1 MDSSPTPT
9 AGSRAGASTRYAFE
23 AQCIAGRWRNGA
35 AGASLD
41 VRDPYTSEVIASF
54 GKADA
59 SDVDEAF
66 RGAAAAQPAWEQ
78 ALPSQR
84 AAVFRAA
91 AAVMEQ
97 RHEEIVGWLIRESGS
112 ARTKAEIEWWVVH
125 AAMLE
130 AATLPS
136 RLEGR
141 IVDGDYPGKE
151 NRIYRHAVGVVA
163 VISPWNWPLHLSTR
177 SILPALALGNAV
189 VVKPAAETPVSGGLL
204 IARILEE
211 AGLPPGL
218 FSVIVGDPGEIGDAF
233 VQHPLSRVVSFT
245 GSTKVGRH
253 IGQMAVTAP
262 TLKKAMLELGGN
274 GPLVV
279 LDDVD
284 LEHAV
289 HTAIVAKF
297 LHQGQMCIAANRI
310 IVLDHLHDAFVERFI
325 ARASALKVGDPNEP
339 DTVIGPIISQ
349 RQLDRVTGMIEQARN
364 DGARQRLGRPPTQ
377 LMLEP
382 QVFDGV
388 TQSMSL
394 AQNEIFGP
402 VAPLMRAADEA
413 EALRMANDTEYG
425 LTSAVLSGDIY
436 RGERFARQIRAGMS
450 HVNDITAIDM
460 PALPF
465 GGERNSGLGR
475 FGSRGMIDA
484 FTSEH
489 WVSIQ
494 HTRAQYPF

>member
-1 MDSSPTPT
+1 MDTANSVSPP
-9 AGSRAGASTRYAFE
+9 SRYAFTD
-23 AQCIAGRWRNGA
+23 QSIAGTWRSGRS
-35 AGASLD
+35 GSSLE
-41 VRDPYTSEVIASF
+41 VRNPYTSETIASF
-54 GKADA
+54 AKADL

-66 RGAAAAQPAWEQ
+66 RGAATAQPAWAQ

-84 AAVFRAA
+84 AEVFRRAA
-91 AAVMEQ
+91 MVMEQ
-97 RHEEIVGWLIRESGS
+97 RHEEIVDWLIRESGS
-112 ARTKAEIEWWVVH
+112 TRTKSEIEWWVVH

-130 AATLPS
+130 ASTLPS

-151 NRIYRHAVGVVA
+151 NRIYRRPVGVVA

-177 SILPALALGNAV
+177 SIVPALALGNAV
-189 VVKPAAETPVSGGLL
+189 VVKPAAETPVTGGLL
-204 IARILEE
+204 IARIFDE

-218 FSVIVGDPGEIGDAF
+218 LGVIVGEPGEIGDAF
-233 VQHPLSRVVSFT
+233 VQHPASRVVSFT
-245 GSTKVGRH
+245 GSTRVGRH
-253 IGQMAVTAP
+253 IGQMAVTAS

-284 LEHAV
+284 LDHAV
-289 HTAIVAKF
+289 HAAIVAKF

-310 IVLDHLHDAFVERFI
+310 IVLDRIYDAFVERFI
-325 ARASALKVGDPNEP
+325 AYASSLKVGDPNQV
-339 DTVIGPIISQ
+339 DTVIGPMVSQ
-349 RQLDRVTGMIEQARN
+349 RQLDRVSGMIEQARS
-364 DGARQRLGRPPTQ
+364 DGARLRLGQPPRR
-377 LMLEP
+377 LMLGP

-388 TQSMSL
+388 TQAMPL

-425 LTSAVLSGDIY
+425 LTSAVLSGDSY
-436 RGERFARQIRAGMS
+436 RGERFARQIHAGMS

-465 GGERNSGLGR
+465 GGEKNSGLGR
-475 FGSRGMIDA
+475 FGSQGMIDA

>member
-1 MDSSPTPT
+1 MDT
-9 AGSRAGASTRYAFE
+9 AVSRPDAAKRYTFE
-23 AQCIAGRWRNGA
+23 AQCIAGRWRDGR
-35 AGASLD
+35 AGSSLD
-41 VRDPYTSEVIASF
+41 VRNPYSGEVIARF

-66 RGAAAAQPAWEQ
+66 RGAAEAQEAWAQ

-84 AAVFRAA
+84 AAVLRNAA
-91 AAVMEQ
+91 TVMEQ
-97 RHEEIVGWLIRESGS
+97 RHEEIVDWLIRESGS
-112 ARTKAEIEWWVVH
+112 TRGKAEIEWWVVH

-130 AATLPS
+130 SATLPT

-141 IVDGDYPGKE
+141 IVAGDYPGKE
-151 NRIYRHAVGVVA
+151 NRIYRRPVGVVA

-189 VVKPAAETPVSGGLL
+189 VVKPAAETPVTGGLL

-218 FSVIVGDPGEIGDAF
+218 FSVIVGEPGDIGDAF
-233 VQHPLSRVVSFT
+233 VQHPASRVVSFT

-253 IGQMAVTAP
+253 IGQMAVTA
-262 TLKKAMLELGGN
+262 TNLKKAMLELGGN
-274 GPLVV
+274 APLVV
-279 LDDVD
+279 LDDAD
-284 LEHAV
+284 LEQAV

-297 LHQGQMCIAANRI
+297 LHQGQMCIATNRI
-310 IVLDHLHDAFVERFI
+310 IVLDSLHDAFVE
-325 ARASALKVGDPNEP
+325 AYVAYASSLKVGDPNQV

-349 RQLDRVTGMIEQARN
+349 RQLDRITGMIAQART
-364 DGARQRLGRPPTQ
+364 DGAQLRLGRPAERLLLGPH
-377 LMLEP
+377 
-382 QVFDGV
+382 VFTDV
-388 TQSMSL
+388 TQSMAL

-402 VAPLMRAADEA
+402 VAPVLRAKDEA
-413 EALRMANDTEYG
+413 DALRMANDTDYG
-425 LTSAVLSGDIY
+425 LTSAVLTGNTY
-436 RGERFARQIRAGMS
+436 RGEQFARQIRAGMS
-450 HVNDITAIDM
+450 HVNDVTAIDM

-465 GGERNSGLGR
+465 GGDRNSGIGR
-475 FGSRGMIDA
+475 FGSKGMIDA

-494 HTRAQYPF
+494 HTPSQYPF

>member
-1 MDSSPTPT
+1 MDTTTSANPS
-9 AGSRAGASTRYAFE
+9 AFYAFTD
-23 AQCIAGRWRNGA
+23 QSIAGTWRSGR
-35 AGASLD
+35 SSSRLD
-41 VRDPYTSEVIASF
+41 VLNPYTGETIATF
-54 GKADA
+54 AKADVT
-59 SDVDEAF
+59 DVDEAF
-66 RGAAAAQPAWEQ
+66 RGAAATQPAWAQ

-84 AAVFRAA
+84 AEVFRRA

-97 RHEEIVGWLIRESGS
+97 RHEEIVDWLIRESGS
-112 ARTKAEIEWWVVH
+112 TRTKAEIEWWVVH
-125 AAMLE
+125 ATMLE
-130 AATLPS
+130 ASTLPS

-141 IVDGDYPGKE
+141 IVSGDYPGKE
-151 NRIYRHAVGVVA
+151 NRIYRRPVGVVA
-163 VISPWNWPLHLSTR
+163 VISPWNWPLHLSAR
-177 SILPALALGNAV
+177 SIVPALALGNAV
-189 VVKPAAETPVSGGLL
+189 VVKPAAETPVTGGLL
-204 IARILEE
+204 IARIFEE

-218 FSVIVGDPGEIGDAF
+218 LSVIVGAPDEIGDAF
-233 VQHPLSRVVSFT
+233 VQHPISRVVSFT
-245 GSTKVGRH
+245 GSTRVGRH
-253 IGQMAVTAP
+253 IGQLAVSASNI
-262 TLKKAMLELGGN
+262 KKAMLELGGN

-284 LEHAV
+284 LDHAV

-310 IVLDHLHDAFVERFI
+310 IVMDRIYDEFVERFT
-325 ARASALKVGDPNEP
+325 AHAASLKVGDPNQV
-339 DTVIGPIISQ
+339 DTVIGPMISQ
-349 RQLDRVTGMIEQARN
+349 RQLDRVNGMIQQAYN
-364 DGARQRLGRPPTQ
+364 DGARLRLGQPPTR
-377 LMLEP
+377 LMLGP

-388 TQSMSL
+388 TQAMSL

-425 LTSAVLSGDIY
+425 LTSAVLSGDSY
-436 RGERFARQIRAGMS
+436 RGERFARQIHAGMS

-465 GGERNSGLGR
+465 GGEKNSGLGR
-475 FGSRGMIDA
+475 FGSQGMIDA

-494 HTRAQYPF
+494 HTRSQYPF